1 MLARRAVL
9 GRLGLGGLGLG
20 WLGAP
25 PLVRVAHG
33 QVAHRLSVVHIN
45 DFHSRHDPVDGRAL
59 GCGAEDGCFGGSP
72 RLASAIRA
80 ARAEAEA
87 EGRAVLQLDAGDQFQ
102 GSLFYTALH
111 GEAELAVMHAVGA
124 EAMAVGNHEFDN
136 GPATLARFIRGA
148 RFPVLSANIDAGGEL
163 AGLIRPYALFERA
176 GLRIAVVG
184 LTTEDTRVSSSPGPD
199 VRFLPP
205 APAMARA
212 AAAARAEGAAVVLAL
227 SHLGLPADLALAAAV
242 PGIAAIV
249 GGHTHTLLSNTEP
262 GAAGP
267 HPMIAGDTLIVQA
280 GAYGRYVGRLDMD
293 LAADGT
299 VLAHGGACRHIG
311 LDVAPAPDVAV
322 IVAGYAAPLEAAR
335 RKVVGQ
341 LPAAMEVTG
350 CRIAECALGDLLADA
365 MLAGDRDAE
374 VAIANAG
381 GIRTGLPAGTVT
393 LGDVIGMLPFGN
405 TLSTSKVSGAVL
417 RAALLHG
424 LSLAGRGGFPQVAG
438 LRIGWHPLDP
448 AATTIAVRSR
458 NGDYEPLEPGRMY
471 GLATNNFIRGGGDG
485 YTMLRDGAVDPYD
498 LGPALED
505 LAAARIAASPGRQ
518 ATDGRIV
525 LR

>member
-9 GRLGLGGLGLG
+9 G
-20 WLGAP
+20 WLGAL
-25 PLVRVAHG
+25 PLAPVARG
-33 QVAHRLSVVHIN
+33 QVAHRLSIVHIN

-59 GCGAEDGCFGGSP
+59 GCGAGDACFGGSP
-72 RLASAIRA
+72 RLATAIRA
-80 ARAEAEA
+80 ARAAAEA

-136 GPATLARFIRGA
+136 GAATLARFIRGA

-176 GLRIAVVG
+176 GLRVAVVG
-184 LTTEDTRVSSSPGPD
+184 LTTEDTSISSSPGPD

-212 AAAARAEGAAVVLAL
+212 AAAARAQGAAAVLAL

-242 PGIAAIV
+242 PGIAAII

-262 GAAGP
+262 AAAGP
-267 HPMIAGDTLIVQA
+267 HPMVAGDTLIVQA
-280 GAYGRYVGRLDMD
+280 GAYGRYVGRLDLD

-299 VLAHGGACRHIG
+299 VLAHGGACRHVG
-311 LDVAPAPDVAV
+311 LDVAPAPDVAA
-322 IVAGYAAPLEAAR
+322 IVAGYAAPLESVR
-335 RKVVGQ
+335 RRVVGQ
-341 LPAAMEVTG
+341 IPAAMDVTA
-350 CRIAECALGDLLADA
+350 CRFAECALGDLVAEA
-365 MLAGDRDAE
+365 MLAGDGDAE

-393 LGDVIGMLPFGN
+393 LGDVIATLPFGN

-417 RAALLHG
+417 REALLHG

-438 LRIGWHPLDP
+438 LRIEWHPLNP
-448 AATTIAVRSR
+448 AGTTIAVRGR
-458 NGDYEPLEPGRMY
+458 DGGYQPLDPGRTY
-471 GLATNNFIRGGGDG
+471 GLATNNFTRSGGDG
-485 YTMLRDGAVDPYD
+485 YAMLRDGAADPYD
-498 LGPALED
+498 FGPALED
-505 LAAARIAASPGRQ
+505 LVAARIAASPGGQ
-518 ATDGRIV
+518 ATDGRIA